1 MKFFDYGNTFGMD
14 LIIRG
19 KMFPSYLIDYQ
30 ESYEEPKQ
38 FVHIF
43 YVEDEGNFEQGRRL

>member
-1 MKFFDYGNTFGMD
+1 MKFFDYVNTFGMD

-43 YVEDEGNFEQGRRL
+43 MWKMKEILKNMK

>member
-1 MKFFDYGNTFGMD
+1 MKFINYINTFSMD
-14 LIIRG
+14 LIIQG
-19 KMFPSYLIDYQ
+19 KFYPSYLIDYR

-43 YVEDEGNFEQGRRL
+43 MWKMKIIGKNTK